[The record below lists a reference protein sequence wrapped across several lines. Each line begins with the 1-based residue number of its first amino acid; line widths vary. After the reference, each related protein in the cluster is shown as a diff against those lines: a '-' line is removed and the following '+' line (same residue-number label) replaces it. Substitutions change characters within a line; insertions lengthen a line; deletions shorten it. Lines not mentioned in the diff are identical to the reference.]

1 VIAYFDTSALI
12 PLLVE
17 EPGSA
22 IAEQLWDQADRVVSV
37 RLVYAEGRA
46 ALAQA
51 ERLGRLTRR
60 QLPRLVDQLDDLYA
74 QLGRVEVDD
83 ALVRRA
89 GQLAHDHA
97 LRGYDAVHLAGLER
111 TADNQTVLVAGDDDL
126 LVAATALGVATASTS
141 QLRP

>member
-1 VIAYFDTSALI
+1 MIAYFDTSALI

-17 EPGSA
+17 EPGSP
-22 IAEQLWDQADRVVSV
+22 IAGQLWDQADRVASV
-37 RLVYAEGRA
+37 RLVYAEARA

-74 QLGRVEVDD
+74 QLDRVEVDD

-89 GQLAHDHA
+89 GQLAQDHA
-97 LRGYDAVHLAGLER
+97 LRGYDAVHLAALECI
-111 TADNQTVLVAGDDDL
+111 ADDETVMVAGDDDL
-126 LVAATALGVATASTS
+126 CVAAAALGVATASTA
-141 QLRP
+141 RPAP